1 LIIKILELQNEDQI
15 IEKNKEKEIKERHK
29 NISKELIK
37 NYIKMIIKDLKDS
50 FEDLETNDENKKK

>member
-1 LIIKILELQNEDQI
+1 MIIKILELQNEDQI